1 MSNSSGLGPR
11 YAQHQ
16 LPTYIAEAR
25 TYLWPGPLKY
35 HVVRCPRSCRVC
47 CLPSPCQ
54 VGVGGSVTL
63 DPADSGIFGDQST
76 PLPRLRIVKSSD
88 LIDHTRQEAIYNL
101 RVERVSGAIG
111 ISGVFHSDNTIEVL
125 LGVSSKFVRWVV
137 AYIVVVC
144 NLSHTT
150 CYRNCWGE
158 YSNAGLGKHSD
169 YRLHSRYI
177 DHGPRSR
184 YIDVDPVTGTSPRTP
199 AGTRIHGY
207 TPEPWNAFSPSP
219 PSPLWE

>member
-35 HVVRCPRSCRVC
+35 CVVGCPRSSRVC

-54 VGVGGSVTL
+54 VDVGGSVTL
-63 DPADSGIFGDQST
+63 DPVDSGIFGDQST
-76 PLPRLRIVKSSD
+76 LLAHFRSVSKSSD

-125 LGVSSKFVRWVV
+125 LGCQANS
-137 AYIVVVC
+137 
-144 NLSHTT
+144 
-150 CYRNCWGE
+150 
-158 YSNAGLGKHSD
+158 LGGS
-169 YRLHSRYI
+169 
-177 DHGPRSR
+177 
-184 YIDVDPVTGTSPRTP
+184 
-199 AGTRIHGY
+199 
-207 TPEPWNAFSPSP
+207 
-219 PSPLWE
+219 